1 MAFGFNVSSDARA
14 TTSLTGSINRPSSGA
29 IDEFAEIT
37 DGIEGLEV
45 DCDMEV
51 KWSSEELD
59 VNVLDWSELTLTG

>member
-1 MAFGFNVSSDARA
+1 MSFDARTA
-14 TTSLTGSINRPSSGA
+14 TSLTGSINTPSSGA